1 MRFRAFLVLS
11 AFMFAIAALATAC
24 EKSNDVVLQ
33 EQFREAQNACPR
45 GCAQPP
51 SGCAIKG
58 NISGAGLRWYFMP
71 GDREYGNVLVDP
83 SKGEAWFCTPAEAE
97 LNDFAPLPDDF

>member
-1 MRFRAFLVLS
+1 MSKRSLTVVVVSLLS
-11 AFMFAIAALATAC
+11 LAAILGAC

-33 EQFREAQNACPR
+33 EQFREAQNACPQ

-51 SGCAIKG
+51 PNCAIKG

-71 GDREYGNVLVDP
+71 EDREYGNVIIDP

-97 LNDFAPLPDDF
+97 QNDFDPLPDDF